1 MSISKWKKLGLKTRI
16 AYITAIVAFIIG
28 WGLTIAA
35 FFYPPVGIIHES
47 VLWVLGQA
55 LLYAASV
62 LGIGMYVTGQVRSM
76 RNTMN
81 RYIRHTGKPDPYAK
95 MDFEEVNDVYD
106 DDINDSEEDNG

>member
-1 MSISKWKKLGLKTRI
+1 MSTSKWKKLGLKTRI
-16 AYITAIVAFIIG
+16 AYITAIVAFVIG
-28 WGLTIAA
+28 WGLTLAA
-35 FFYPPVGIIHES
+35 FFYPTVGIIHES

-76 RNTMN
+76 RNTTN
-81 RYIRHTGKPDPYAK
+81 RYIRNTGRPDPYAK

-106 DDINDSEEDNG
+106 DDINEDAS